1 MNGDPFARALGLP
14 MRLAAAAEVAVDLAP
29 GERTALDRLKAE
41 RRRDSWLRGRAALKA
56 LLGGIDTSA
65 LRFPNA
71 ELSLT
76 HTEDVAVA
84 VACEGAGGVG
94 IDLEVR
100 PPSERAARRF
110 LSAAE
115 FEAAGGP
122 DGWLRLWTVKEA
134 RFKADLRN
142 QGRTILEY
150 AAEDP
155 RFRHASVRVFG
166 GWLTVA
172 LAVAPP
178 RRPR

>member
-1 MNGDPFARALGLP
+1 VIGPPFAKALGRPL
-14 MRLAAAAEVAVDLAP
+14 RLAAAAEKADVLSP
-29 GERTALDRLKAE
+29 GERAALQGLKAE

-56 LLGGIDTSA
+56 LLGDIDTST
-65 LRFPNA
+65 LRFPHP

-84 VACEGAGGVG
+84 VACEGAAGVG
-94 IDLEVR
+94 VDLELR
-100 PPSERAARRF
+100 TPSERAARRF
-110 LSAAE
+110 LSEAE
-115 FEAAGGP
+115 FAAAGGS

-134 RFKADLRN
+134 CFKADLQN
-142 QGRTILEY
+142 KGRTILEY
-150 AAEDP
+150 AVQDP

-178 RRPR
+178 RPPR